1 MPGTTRR
8 EWRRRCPPLRPTAPA
23 DRPSREGRD
32 YRTLRFNS
40 DVGKHGDTGASEA
53 AASDLYIDVD
63 QCVNVIVTLRWDR
76 PDGFARQLIA
86 IQTAPS
92 RVRKL
97 RSVRAPTLVLHGS
110 DDPLVPLAGG
120 EDTAAN
126 IPGAHLRVVP
136 GMGHFLRRC
145 RRPPGVS

>member
-1 MPGTTRR
+1 MTSPSCGFSLAVSGMIVPPFVEGAVRR
-8 EWRRRCPPLRPTAPA
+8 
-23 DRPSREGRD
+23 S
-32 YRTLRFNS
+32 S
-40 DVGKHGDTGASEA
+40 
-53 AASDLYIDVD
+53 
-63 QCVNVIVTLRWDR
+63 R

-92 RVRKL
+92 RVRQL

-110 DDPLVPLAGG
+110 DDPLVPLMRLAATIGLSLAGG

-136 GMGHFLRRC
+136 GMGHFLPEALVPLLVDEIAAHCLKAEDAAQSRFARAAGSS
-145 RRPPGVS
+145 P

>member
-1 MPGTTRR
+1 VIG
-8 EWRRRCPPLRPTAPA
+8 EI
-23 DRPSREGRD
+23 
-32 YRTLRFNS
+32 
-40 DVGKHGDTGASEA
+40 DTCA
-53 AASDLYIDVD
+53 AAFRIDAPRPLCHEGAV
-63 QCVNVIVTLRWDR
+63 RRSYR

-136 GMGHFLRRC
+136 GMGHFLPEALVPMLVDEIAGHCLEAENMAQSRVARAAGGS
-145 RRPPGVS
+145 P

>member
-1 MPGTTRR
+1 MTSPSCGFSLAVSGMIMPPFVEGAVRR
-8 EWRRRCPPLRPTAPA
+8 
-23 DRPSREGRD
+23 S
-32 YRTLRFNS
+32 Y
-40 DVGKHGDTGASEA
+40 
-53 AASDLYIDVD
+53 
-63 QCVNVIVTLRWDR
+63 R

-136 GMGHFLRRC
+136 GMGHFLPEALVPLLVDEIAAHCLKAENAAQSRFVRAAGSS
-145 RRPPGVS
+145 P

>member
-1 MPGTTRR
+1 MRR
-8 EWRRRCPPLRPTAPA
+8 
-23 DRPSREGRD
+23 S
-32 YRTLRFNS
+32 Y
-40 DVGKHGDTGASEA
+40 
-53 AASDLYIDVD
+53 
-63 QCVNVIVTLRWDR
+63 R
-76 PDGFARQLIA
+76 PDGFARQHIA

-136 GMGHFLRRC
+136 GMGHFLPEALKARQGVRYHALEALDVLE
-145 RRPPGVS
+145 PEGKQWKAPGLLALT